1 MLDSLLGVPMARV
14 VERIH
19 LSAEIK
25 DVLLN
30 SAGPFGRYLMLA
42 VAVEKGRV
50 EQTSRLAQ
58 QTAIPLDEIEKAS
71 AEALEWAASAVR
83 FSQ

>member
-1 MLDSLLGVPMARV
+1 MAKV
-14 VERIH
+14 IERIH

-42 VAVEKGRV
+42 IAAEKGPT
-50 EQTSRLAQ
+50 EQVCSLVRQLD
-58 QTAIPLDEIEKAS
+58 IPLNEVEKAS
-71 AEALEWAASAVR
+71 AEALEWAEKAVR
-83 FSQ
+83 LS